1 MEHNEILKFLSQ
13 KMQRNEQDITA
24 LMDGFSAI
32 IKEEC
37 GKMNIIAVPG
47 VGEFIPQKIEEK
59 IYVDEQ
65 TGKKMLTPPELKLT
79 FKVSHV
85 LRKKLGK

>member
-1 MEHNEILKFLSQ
+1 MEHNEILKLLSQ
-13 KMQRNEQDITA
+13 KMQRNEQDIVA
-24 LMDGFSAI
+24 LIDGFSAI

-37 GKMNIIAVPG
+37 GNMNVIAIPG
-47 VGEFIPQKIEEK
+47 FGDFIPQKIDEK
-59 IYVDEQ
+59 ICVNEQ

-79 FKVSHV
+79 FKVSNV